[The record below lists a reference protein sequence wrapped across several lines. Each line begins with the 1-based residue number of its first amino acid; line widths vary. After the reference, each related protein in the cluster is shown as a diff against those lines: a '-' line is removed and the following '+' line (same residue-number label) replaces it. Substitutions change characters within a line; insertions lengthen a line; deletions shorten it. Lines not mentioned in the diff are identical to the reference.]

1 MTIYEQII
9 NKETKLSV
17 IGLGYVGMPI
27 AVAFAKV
34 ADVIGFDNNESK
46 IELYHQGIDPTK
58 EVGDEAIKA
67 TTLEFTSDAGR
78 LKEALFHIVSVPTPI
93 NQDKTPNLNPVES
106 ATRTIGK
113 NLSKGSIVVYEST
126 VYPGV
131 TEDVCIPILEAE
143 SGLKHGIDFAVG
155 YSPERINPG
164 DKVHT
169 LENIIKIVSAT
180 TDEALEEIAKVYGL
194 VIKAGVQRAPSIK
207 VAEAAKV
214 VENSQRDIN
223 IAFMNELAL
232 VFDRMGIDSK
242 DVIDAMNTKW
252 NALGFTPGLVGGH
265 CIGVDPY
272 YFVYEA
278 ENLGYHSQIIKSGRE
293 INDSMGEFIADKII
307 KGLIKTGKK
316 VIEAKVVV
324 LGLTFKENTPDTR
337 NSKVGDILKRLA
349 EYDIKPEI
357 VDPWASETDA
367 LKEYGVTLSKYEDI
381 QDADCVVLAVGHEEF
396 RALSNEDIEALYN
409 QELAN
414 EERVLVDI
422 KSILDHEQFTSKGY
436 VYWRL

>member
-1 MTIYEQII
+1 MSLYTKIVNREA
-9 NKETKLSV
+9 KLSI

-34 ADVIGFDNNESK
+34 VDTIGFDNNQAK
-46 IELYHQGIDPTK
+46 IDLYHQGIDPTK
-58 EVGDEAIKA
+58 EVGDDAIKETA
-67 TTLEFTSDAGR
+67 LDFTSDASR
-78 LKEALFHIVSVPTPI
+78 LKEALFHIVAVPTPI

-131 TEDVCIPILEAE
+131 TEDICIPILEAE
-143 SGLKHGIDFAVG
+143 SGLKHGVDFSVG
-155 YSPERINPG
+155 YTPERINPG

-169 LENIIKIVSAT
+169 LENITKIVSAT
-180 TDEALEEIAKVYGL
+180 TDEALDDIAKVYEL
-194 VIKAGVQRAPSIK
+194 VINAGVHRAPSIK

-232 VFDRMGIDSK
+232 VFDRMGIDSQ

-252 NALGFTPGLVGGH
+252 NSLGFTPGLVGGH

-278 ENLGYHSQIIKSGRE
+278 ENLGYHSQIIKSGRQ
-293 INDSMGEFIADKII
+293 INDDMGAFIADKII
-307 KGLIKTGKK
+307 KGLITTGKK
-316 VIEAKVVV
+316 VIDAKVVV

-337 NSKVGDILKRLA
+337 NSKVSDILKRLA
-349 EYDIKPEI
+349 EYDIQPQI
-357 VDPWASETDA
+357 VDPWASEADA
-367 LKEYGVTLSKYEDI
+367 MKEYGVTLSSFEEIK
-381 QDADCVVLAVGHEEF
+381 DADCVVLAVVHQEF
-396 RALSNEDIEALYN
+396 KALSTEAIEALFN
-409 QELAN
+409 PALPTN
-414 EERVLVDI
+414 ERVLIDI
-422 KSILDHEQFTSKGY
+422 KSILDSQAFTEKGY
-436 VYWRL
+436 HFWRL